1 MCITETKYLADY
13 KKLIQSELER
23 WFSEYEFASMAV
35 DLGYRNKASAV
46 YSSNIEGNSVDFN
59 SYMNSIISK
68 QTFKPEKEIEAIND
82 LVKAYEFAQANA
94 LTEQNLLKA
103 HKILSNT
110 ILIKDKRGK
119 YRTDRMSVFDNNGLV
134 YMAIEKEFVQEKMQ
148 ELFLDINNLIINGLD
163 LVEAFYHA
171 SLLHL
176 KFVHIHPFW
185 DGNGRA
191 VRLLEKWF
199 LSAIINGR
207 AWKIQSEKY
216 YKENLADYYNNIN
229 LGVNYYELNYDK
241 CMPFLLMLPKS
252 VKSER

>member
-35 DLGYRNKASAV
+35 DLDYRNKASAV

-82 LVKAYEFAQANA
+82 LVKAYEFAQANE
-94 LTEQNLLKA
+94 LTEKNLLKA

-119 YRTDRMSVFDNNGLV
+119 
-134 YMAIEKEFVQEKMQ
+134 
-148 ELFLDINNLIINGLD
+148 
-163 LVEAFYHA
+163 
-171 SLLHL
+171 
-176 KFVHIHPFW
+176 
-185 DGNGRA
+185 
-191 VRLLEKWF
+191 
-199 LSAIINGR
+199 
-207 AWKIQSEKY
+207 
-216 YKENLADYYNNIN
+216 
-229 LGVNYYELNYDK
+229 
-241 CMPFLLMLPKS
+241 
-252 VKSER
+252 